1 VHEVGAE
8 LQPSG
13 IAFAIDDFGRGY
25 LPMARLQELP
35 RFSELKLDRG
45 FVAGCAADKGHAA
58 IGKTVID
65 LAHNFGSEAVAV
77 GVEDPADAN
86 ALAKMGCDIAQGYLF
101 AQPMAMERFQALL
114 RQRAEQ
120 TNAAGRARKPDGDG
134 QSDGPGKARGK
145 ELVAAKSWSVC
156 PEAPTCEGEVVGIR
170 HRTARRLLGL
180 EYLVRDAVPLA
191 IGDGFLLGIEEQAQL
206 LLHVA

>member
-1 VHEVGAE
+1 MPSRSRWAARPFTRRARQRTANIDLTEDQIASDLKLVHEVGAE

-65 LAHNFGSEAVAV
+65 LAHNFGSKAVAV

-134 QSDGPGKARGK
+134 QSDRPGKARGK
-145 ELVAAKSWSVC
+145 ELVSVSRG
-156 PEAPTCEGEVVGIR
+156 PYV
-170 HRTARRLLGL
+170 
-180 EYLVRDAVPLA
+180 
-191 IGDGFLLGIEEQAQL
+191 
-206 LLHVA
+206 

>member
-1 VHEVGAE
+1 MPSRSRWAARPFTRRARQRTANSDLTEDQIASDLKLVHEVGAE

-45 FVAGCAADKGHAA
+45 FVAGCAAGNGHAA

-86 ALAKMGCDIAQGYLF
+86 ALAKMGCDIGQGHLF
-101 AQPMAMERFQALL
+101 AQPMAMKRFQALL

-134 QSDGPGKARGK
+134 QSDRRGKARGK
-145 ELVAAKSWSVC
+145 ELVSVSRG
-156 PEAPTCEGEVVGIR
+156 PYV
-170 HRTARRLLGL
+170 
-180 EYLVRDAVPLA
+180 
-191 IGDGFLLGIEEQAQL
+191 
-206 LLHVA
+206 

>member
-58 IGKTVID
+58 IGQTVID
-65 LAHNFGSEAVAV
+65 LAHNFGSKAVPV

-101 AQPMAMERFQALL
+101 AQPMAMDRFQALL

-120 TNAAGRARKPDGDG
+120 TNAAGRARKPNGDG
-134 QSDGPGKARGK
+134 QSDGPGNVRGK
-145 ELVAAKSWSVC
+145 ELVSVSRG
-156 PEAPTCEGEVVGIR
+156 PYV
-170 HRTARRLLGL
+170 
-180 EYLVRDAVPLA
+180 
-191 IGDGFLLGIEEQAQL
+191 
-206 LLHVA
+206 

>member
-1 VHEVGAE
+1 MPSRSRWAARPFTRRARQRTANSDLTEDQIASDLKLVHEVGAE

-35 RFSELKLDRG
+35 RFSEFKLDRG

-134 QSDGPGKARGK
+134 QSDRPGKARGK
-145 ELVAAKSWSVC
+145 ELVSVSRG
-156 PEAPTCEGEVVGIR
+156 PDV
-170 HRTARRLLGL
+170 
-180 EYLVRDAVPLA
+180 
-191 IGDGFLLGIEEQAQL
+191 
-206 LLHVA
+206 

>member
-1 VHEVGAE
+1 MPSRSRWAARPFTRRARQRTANSDLTEDQIASDLKLVHEVGAE

-45 FVAGCAADKGHAA
+45 FVAGCAADKGHAT

-134 QSDGPGKARGK
+134 QSDRPGKARGK
-145 ELVAAKSWSVC
+145 ELVSVSRG
-156 PEAPTCEGEVVGIR
+156 PYV
-170 HRTARRLLGL
+170 
-180 EYLVRDAVPLA
+180 
-191 IGDGFLLGIEEQAQL
+191 
-206 LLHVA
+206 

>member
-1 VHEVGAE
+1 MPSRSRWAARPFTRRARQRTANSDLTEDQIASDLKLVHEVGAE

-35 RFSELKLDRG
+35 RFSEFKLDRG

-86 ALAKMGCDIAQGYLF
+86 ALAKMGCDIGQGHLF
-101 AQPMAMERFQALL
+101 AQPMAMKRFQALL

-134 QSDGPGKARGK
+134 QSDRPGKARGK
-145 ELVAAKSWSVC
+145 ELVSVSRG
-156 PEAPTCEGEVVGIR
+156 PYV
-170 HRTARRLLGL
+170 
-180 EYLVRDAVPLA
+180 
-191 IGDGFLLGIEEQAQL
+191 
-206 LLHVA
+206 

>member
-1 VHEVGAE
+1 MPSRSRWAARPFTRRARQRTANSDLTEDQIASDLKLVHEVGAE

-134 QSDGPGKARGK
+134 QSDRPGKARGK
-145 ELVAAKSWSVC
+145 ELVSVSRG
-156 PEAPTCEGEVVGIR
+156 PYV
-170 HRTARRLLGL
+170 
-180 EYLVRDAVPLA
+180 
-191 IGDGFLLGIEEQAQL
+191 
-206 LLHVA
+206 

>member
-1 VHEVGAE
+1 MPSRSRWAARPFTRRARQRTANSDLTEDQIASDLKLVHEVGAE

-35 RFSELKLDRG
+35 RFSEFKLDRG

-86 ALAKMGCDIAQGYLF
+86 ALAKMGCDVAQGHLF

-134 QSDGPGKARGK
+134 QSDRPGKARGK
-145 ELVAAKSWSVC
+145 ELVSVSRG
-156 PEAPTCEGEVVGIR
+156 PYV
-170 HRTARRLLGL
+170 
-180 EYLVRDAVPLA
+180 
-191 IGDGFLLGIEEQAQL
+191 
-206 LLHVA
+206 

>member
-1 VHEVGAE
+1 MPSRSRWAARPFTRRARQRTANSDLTEDQIASDLKLVHEVGAE

-35 RFSELKLDRG
+35 RFSEFKLDRG

-86 ALAKMGCDIAQGYLF
+86 ALAKMGCDIAQGHLF

-134 QSDGPGKARGK
+134 QSDRPGKARGK
-145 ELVAAKSWSVC
+145 ELVSVSRG
-156 PEAPTCEGEVVGIR
+156 PYV
-170 HRTARRLLGL
+170 
-180 EYLVRDAVPLA
+180 
-191 IGDGFLLGIEEQAQL
+191 
-206 LLHVA
+206 

>member
-1 VHEVGAE
+1 MPSRSRWAARPFTRRARQRTANSDLTEDQIASDLKLVHEVGAE

-86 ALAKMGCDIAQGYLF
+86 ALAKVGCDIAQGYLF

-134 QSDGPGKARGK
+134 QSDRPGKARGK
-145 ELVAAKSWSVC
+145 ELVSVSRG
-156 PEAPTCEGEVVGIR
+156 PYV
-170 HRTARRLLGL
+170 
-180 EYLVRDAVPLA
+180 
-191 IGDGFLLGIEEQAQL
+191 
-206 LLHVA
+206 